1 MISLKERET
10 KKKKKTPK
18 MQVSMQLDNFNFFMS
33 NQTNLELSNRL
44 TDTRPCGSES
54 KRLSND
60 GSA

>member
-1 MISLKERET
+1 
-10 KKKKKTPK
+10 